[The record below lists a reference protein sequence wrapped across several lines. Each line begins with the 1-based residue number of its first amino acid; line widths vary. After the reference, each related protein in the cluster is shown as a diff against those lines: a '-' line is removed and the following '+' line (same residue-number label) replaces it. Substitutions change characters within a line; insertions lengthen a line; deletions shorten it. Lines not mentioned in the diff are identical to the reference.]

1 MSKRIRIIFTVI
13 CLLGFALVAMA
24 IKTRMD
30 MMPLL
35 HSLSSIT
42 SMVKKPRL
50 LDRHGIP
57 LTTTYT
63 GAWNLHDQKALHD
76 IPSFLQEA
84 FIFSEDRRFYDHGGV
99 DWLARL
105 HALFQNI
112 KAGRAV
118 RGASTLTE
126 QVVRLIHPRPRTI
139 WSRWIE
145 GFEARQLEKAN
156 TKPDIL
162 WFYLNQVPYASRR
175 RGIAQAARFYFDR
188 DVESLNLK
196 ESMALAVLVRAP
208 DYYDLHRH
216 PGRINAPLG
225 ALAMGMKK
233 QGDLTPTQYQIIT
246 TQPFELNHP
255 ALSVNAPHFA
265 RFVLNH
271 PDPFNGAYPKKI
283 HTTLDGGLQQRVQ
296 TLLDTALASHR
307 DKKVHNGAAL
317 VVDHGTGEILAWAVG
332 ADKGEKD
339 PGHRFSRPR
348 SDKNYLHAATAQYPE
363 RRKTKTHGQAINA
376 VTALRQPGSAM
387 KPFVYALALEKGWTA
402 ATLIQDSPLAE
413 RVGMGMH
420 AYHNYSGQHYGAVTL
435 RNALGNS
442 LNIPAVRTIQFVGVK
457 AYLHRLRSL
466 GFTTLNQHPDFYGDG
481 LALGNGEVSL
491 YELVQAY
498 TVLANQGRWIPLC
511 TVSGT
516 PMQYNRQIFSK
527 EVTSLM
533 GHILSDAGARTLE
546 FGRGGLLN
554 FPVQTAVKTGTSSD
568 YRDAWAMGY
577 NCNFTVGVWMGNLDG
592 SPTRGMTG
600 SRGPAFVLRSI
611 FARLNQMRD
620 TRPLYMSP
628 RLVRQEISIKPMY
641 SSTHLSIPGSGDI
654 PMVRTPGS
662 VSENLSDGNSRPILE
677 PASKASIA
685 IGTRQIMNQGI
696 YPPLHKKNFQGLNFN
711 ESVRTEWFI
720 PGTEPL
726 QAMTTAMGDI
736 MKSEESVQANAEQ
749 FKFIQPLNG
758 MYLAMDP
765 RIPDD
770 HEVMACQVAGV
781 APGDTL
787 AWYLDGQPLTVTG
800 SQFNWQIHPGSHVL
814 EVALTR
820 PARHGILPAKKEV
833 LKDHVRFL
841 VK

>member
-1 MSKRIRIIFTVI
+1 MSKKNILIFSVLLVMGGSMM
-13 CLLGFALVAMA
+13 CLG
-24 IKTRMD
+24 IKTHMD
-30 MMPLL
+30 MKPLP
-35 HSLSSIT
+35 HCLSNVTGI
-42 SMVKKPRL
+42 VKKPRI

-63 GAWNLHDQKALHD
+63 GTWNRHDQKALHD

-84 FIFSEDRRFYDHGGV
+84 FIFSEDRRFYHHGGV
-99 DWLARL
+99 DWLARF

-112 KAGRAV
+112 RAGRAV
-118 RGASTLTE
+118 RGASTITE

-145 GFEARQLEKAN
+145 GFEARQLEKSSN
-156 TKPDIL
+156 KHDIL

-175 RGIAQAARFYFDR
+175 RGIVQAARFYFDR
-188 DVESLNLK
+188 DVESLNIK
-196 ESMALAVLVRAP
+196 ESLALAVLVRAP

-216 PGRINAPLG
+216 PGRINGPLKS
-225 ALAMGMKK
+225 LATAMKN
-233 QGDLTPTQYQIIT
+233 QEILTPIQSRAIT
-246 TQPFELNHP
+246 AQSFELKHP
-255 ALSVNAPHFA
+255 ALSVRAPHFA

-271 PDPFNGAYPKKI
+271 PDQFNGVYPKKI

-307 DKKVHNGAAL
+307 DRKVHNGAAL
-317 VVDHGTGEILAWAVG
+317 VVDHSTGEILAWAVG
-332 ADKGEKD
+332 HYTKENNF
-339 PGHRFSRPR
+339 HQ
-348 SDKNYLHAATAQYPE
+348 ATAQYPE
-363 RRKTKTHGQAINA
+363 PLQAKNHGQDINA

-387 KPFVYALALEKGWTA
+387 KPFVYAMALEKGWTA

-442 LNIPAVRTIQFVGVK
+442 LNIPAVRTIQFVGVED
-457 AYLHRLRSL
+457 YLTRLRTL
-466 GFTTLNQHPDFYGDG
+466 GFTSLNQHPDFYGDG

-516 PMQYNRQIFSK
+516 PIKYKYNRQIFSK
-527 EVTSLM
+527 EITSLM

-568 YRDAWAMGY
+568 YRDTWAMGY

-600 SRGPAFVLRSI
+600 SRGPGFVLRSI

-628 RLVRQEISIKPMY
+628 RLVRREISIQPM
-641 SSTHLSIPGSGDI
+641 P
-654 PMVRTPGS
+654 
-662 VSENLSDGNSRPILE
+662 
-677 PASKASIA
+677 PA
-685 IGTRQIMNQGI
+685 R
-696 YPPLHKKNFQGLNFN
+696 KKWLFP
-711 ESVRTEWFI
+711 ESFSNRSMRTEWFL
-720 PGTEPL
+720 PGTEPS
-726 QAMTTAMGDI
+726 QSMTTVLEGPMESPMIYA
-736 MKSEESVQANAEQ
+736 KSHRPHTPS
-749 FKFIQPLNG
+749 FGLIQPLNG
-758 MYLAMDP
+758 MHLAMDP

-770 HEVMACQVAGV
+770 HEVLACRVTGV
-781 APGDTL
+781 SPGDTL

-800 SQFNWQIHPGSHVL
+800 SQFNWQVHPGSHVL
-814 EVALTR
+814 EVSR
-820 PARHGILPAKKEV
+820 IRHSGHTVSPEENEI
-833 LKDHVRFL
+833 LKDRVRFL

>member
-1 MSKRIRIIFTVI
+1 MSKKNILIFAA
-13 CLLGFALVAMA
+13 LLIMGCAM
-24 IKTRMD
+24 IGLGVKTRMD
-30 MMPLL
+30 MKSLPL
-35 HSLSSIT
+35 SLT
-42 SMVKKPRL
+42 SVTGVVKKPRL

-63 GAWNLHDQKALHD
+63 GAWNLHDQKPLHD
-76 IPSFLQEA
+76 IPSFVQEA
-84 FIFSEDRRFYDHGGV
+84 FIFSEDRRFYHHGGV

-105 HALFQNI
+105 HALVQNI

-225 ALAMGMKK
+225 ALAMGIKK
-233 QGDLTPTQYQIIT
+233 QKNLIPTEYQAIT
-246 TQPFELNHP
+246 TQPFELNRP
-255 ALSVNAPHFA
+255 ALSVKAPHFA

-271 PDPFNGAYPKKI
+271 PDPFNKAYPNKI
-283 HTTLDGGLQQRVQ
+283 HTTLDGTLQQRVQ

-307 DKKVHNGAAL
+307 DRKVHNGAAL

-332 ADKGEKD
+332 SDKGKHT
-339 PGHRFSRPR
+339 PGHHFSQPH
-348 SDKNYLHAATAQYPE
+348 SDKNDSHAATTQYPE
-363 RRKTKTHGQAINA
+363 QRKAKTHGQAINA
-376 VTALRQPGSAM
+376 ITALRQPGSAM

-402 ATLIQDSPLAE
+402 ATLIQDNPLAE

-442 LNIPAVRTIQFVGVK
+442 LNIPAVRTIQFVGVE
-457 AYLHRLRSL
+457 AYLHRLRAL

-498 TVLANQGRWIPLC
+498 TVLANQGRLIPLR

-516 PMQYNRQIFSK
+516 PMQHTRQLFSR

-554 FPVQTAVKTGTSSD
+554 FPIQTAVKTGTSSD

-611 FARLNQMRD
+611 FARLNQIRD

-628 RLVRQEISIKPMY
+628 RLVRQEISIHPMPK
-641 SSTHLSIPGSGDI
+641 SAKLSIPDADI
-654 PMVRTPGS
+654 
-662 VSENLSDGNSRPILE
+662 LSPVM
-677 PASKASIA
+677 ASIPIPETLPKDDAKFSPSPIPRKNVA
-685 IGTRQIMNQGI
+685 IIFQETMDKSI
-696 YPPLHKKNFQGLNFN
+696 PPAPGKRFFPESSGNR
-711 ESVRTEWFI
+711 SVRTEWFI
-720 PGTEPL
+720 PGTEPSK
-726 QAMTTAMGDI
+726 AITTDMGDA
-736 MKSEESVQANAEQ
+736 MKPQMISEKSLQPHAPP
-749 FKFIQPLNG
+749 FGFIQPLNG
-758 MYLAMDP
+758 MLLAMDP

-770 HEVMACQVAGV
+770 HEVMACRVAGV
-781 APGDTL
+781 APGDRL
-787 AWYLDGQPLTVTG
+787 SWYLDGRPLTVTG
-800 SQFNWQIHPGSHVL
+800 SQFNWHIHPGSHVL
-814 EVALTR
+814 EVAVTQPER
-820 PARHGILPAKKEV
+820 PGV
-833 LKDHVRFL
+833 LKDAVRFV

>member
-1 MSKRIRIIFTVI
+1 MSRKIYFISTVI

-30 MMPLL
+30 MKPLP

-42 SMVKKPRL
+42 GMVKKPRL

-84 FIFSEDRRFYDHGGV
+84 FIFSEDRRFYHHGGV
-99 DWLARL
+99 DWLARF
-105 HALFQNI
+105 HALVQNI
-112 KAGRAV
+112 RAGRAV

-216 PGRINAPLG
+216 PGRINTPLG

-233 QGDLTPTQYQIIT
+233 QGDLSPTQYQAIT
-246 TQPFELNHP
+246 TQPFELNRP
-255 ALSVNAPHFA
+255 ALSVKAPHFA

-271 PDPFNGAYPKKI
+271 PNPFNGAYPKKI
-283 HTTLDGGLQQRVQ
+283 HTTLDGSLQLGVQ

-307 DKKVHNGAAL
+307 DRKVYNGAAL

-332 ADKGEKD
+332 ADKGEND
-339 PGHRFSRPR
+339 PGYRFSRPLW
-348 SDKNYLHAATAQYPE
+348 DKNDSHAATSQYPE
-363 RRKTKTHGQAINA
+363 RRKAKTHGQAINA

-402 ATLIQDSPLAE
+402 ATLIQDTPLAE

-442 LNIPAVRTIQFVGVK
+442 LNIPAVRTIQFVGVED
-457 AYLHRLRSL
+457 YLTRLRTL

-498 TVLANQGRWIPLC
+498 TVLANQGRLIPLRA
-511 TVSGT
+511 VSGT
-516 PMQYNRQIFSK
+516 PMQHTRQLFSK
-527 EVTSLM
+527 EVTSIM

-546 FGRGGLLN
+546 FGGGGLLN

-628 RLVRQEISIKPMY
+628 RLVRQEVSIQPMPM
-641 SSTHLSIPGSGDI
+641 SAVPGSTNI
-654 PMVRTPGS
+654 PQVMP
-662 VSENLSDGNSRPILE
+662 SEPVLDALSKDDSRFILE
-677 PASKASIA
+677 PMSNAAN
-685 IGTRQIMNQGI
+685 REIMRHRI
-696 YPPLHKKNFQGLNFN
+696 TSPPNKDFFP
-711 ESVRTEWFI
+711 ESTCHRPVRTEWFI
-720 PGTEPL
+720 PGTALP
-726 QAMTTAMGDI
+726 QGMTNVMEGD
-736 MKSEESVQANAEQ
+736 MMPGKFAQDHAEQ
-749 FKFIQPLNG
+749 FGFIQPLNG

-770 HEVMACQVAGV
+770 HEVMSCQVAGV
-781 APGDTL
+781 APGDHLT
-787 AWYLDGQPLTVTG
+787 WYLDGQPLKVTG
-800 SQFNWQIHPGSHVL
+800 SQFNWQIHQGSHVL
-814 EVALTR
+814 EVAMTNAER
-820 PARHGILPAKKEV
+820 PGV
-833 LKDHVRFL
+833 LKDSVRFM

>member
-1 MSKRIRIIFTVI
+1 MSRKNIFI
-13 CLLGFALVAMA
+13 FAALLIMGGAM
-24 IKTRMD
+24 IVVGVKTRMD
-30 MMPLL
+30 MKPLPP
-35 HSLSSIT
+35 SLSSVT
-42 SMVKKPRL
+42 GVVKKPRL
-50 LDRHGIP
+50 LDRHGTP

-63 GAWNLHDQKALHD
+63 NTWNTHDQKALYE
-76 IPSFLQEA
+76 IPTFLKQA
-84 FIFSEDRRFYDHGGV
+84 FLFSEDRRFYEHGGV
-99 DWLARL
+99 DWLARF
-105 HALFQNI
+105 HALGQNI
-112 KAGRAV
+112 KAGRAI
-118 RGASTLTE
+118 RGASTITE
-126 QVVRLIHPRPRTI
+126 QVVRLIHPRPRKL

-145 GFEARQLEKAN
+145 GFEAGRLEKTN
-156 TKPDIL
+156 TKLDIL

-188 DVESLNLK
+188 DVESLNIK

-216 PGRINAPLG
+216 PGRINAPLA
-225 ALAMGMKK
+225 ALAMKMKK
-233 QGDLTPTQYQIIT
+233 QGHLTTPEHQAIT
-246 TQPFELNHP
+246 AQPFELKRP
-255 ALSVNAPHFA
+255 ALSVKAPHFA

-271 PDPFNGAYPKKI
+271 PYPFNDVHPEKI
-283 HTTLDGGLQQRVQ
+283 HTTLDGSLQQRVQ
-296 TLLDTALASHR
+296 TLLNTALASHR
-307 DKKVHNGAAL
+307 DKNIHNGAAL
-317 VVDHGTGEILAWAVG
+317 VVDHGSGEILAWAVG
-332 ADKGEKD
+332 ADKGKNRPE
-339 PGHRFSRPR
+339 HLFSRPR
-348 SDKNYLHAATAQYPE
+348 SDKNDPHAATAQYPDRHE
-363 RRKTKTHGQAINA
+363 TKTHGQAINA

-402 ATLIQDSPLAE
+402 ATMIQDSPLAE
-413 RVGMGMH
+413 RVGTGMH

-457 AYLHRLRSL
+457 AYLTRLRKL

-498 TVLANQGRWIPLC
+498 TVLANQGRLIPLG
-511 TVSGT
+511 TISGS
-516 PMQYNRQIFSK
+516 PMQHTRQIFSR

-533 GHILSDAGARTLE
+533 GHMLSDAGARTLE
-546 FGRGGLLN
+546 FGGGGLLN

-592 SPTRGMTG
+592 IPTRGMTG

-628 RLVRQEISIKPMY
+628 RLVRQEISIQPINMPA
-641 SSTHLSIPGSGDI
+641 HLSIPGSAD
-654 PMVRTPGS
+654 TPPVMAPGP
-662 VSENLSDGNSRPILE
+662 VLEALSKDDFVQEPIV
-677 PASKASIA
+677 A
-685 IGTRQIMNQGI
+685 GTRKIMYKGR
-696 YPPLHKKNFQGLNFN
+696 PSPLHKDFFP
-711 ESVRTEWFI
+711 ESSCNRPVRTEWFI
-720 PGTEPL
+720 PGTEPP
-726 QAMTTAMGDI
+726 QAMTTAMGGS
-736 MKSEESVQANAEQ
+736 MMSEESIQAHPEK
-749 FKFIQPLNG
+749 FGFIQPLNG

-770 HEVMACQVAGV
+770 HEVMACKVAGV
-781 APGDTL
+781 TPGDRLT
-787 AWYLDGQPLTVTG
+787 WYLDGRPLKVTG

-814 EVALTR
+814 EVAATQPER
-820 PARHGILPAKKEV
+820 PGV
-833 LKDHVRFL
+833 LKDSVRFV

>member
-1 MSKRIRIIFTVI
+1 
-13 CLLGFALVAMA
+13 LGFALVAMA

-30 MMPLL
+30 MIPLP

-42 SMVKKPRL
+42 GMVKKPRL

-76 IPSFLQEA
+76 IPSFVQEA
-84 FIFSEDRRFYDHGGV
+84 FIFSEDRRFYNHGGV

-105 HALFQNI
+105 HALVQNI
-112 KAGRAV
+112 RAGRAV

-126 QVVRLIHPRPRTI
+126 QVVRMIHPRPRTI

-225 ALAMGMKK
+225 VLTMGMKK
-233 QGDLTPTQYQIIT
+233 QGDITPTQYQAIT
-246 TQPFELNHP
+246 TQPFELKRP
-255 ALSVNAPHFA
+255 ALSVKAPHFV

-271 PDPFNGAYPKKI
+271 PDPLNGAYPNKI
-283 HTTLDGGLQQRVQ
+283 HTTLDGTLQQRLQ

-307 DKKVHNGAAL
+307 DRKVHNGAAL

-332 ADKGEKD
+332 ADKTKD
-339 PGHRFSRPR
+339 DPEHRFSQPR
-348 SDKNYLHAATAQYPE
+348 WDKNDSHTATSQYPE
-363 RRKTKTHGQAINA
+363 RRKAKTHGQAINA

-442 LNIPAVRTIQFVGVK
+442 LNIPAVRTIQFVGVED
-457 AYLHRLRSL
+457 YLTRLRTL

-511 TVSGT
+511 TISGT
-516 PMQYNRQIFSK
+516 PMQYNRYNRQIFSK

-628 RLVRQEISIKPMY
+628 RLVRQEIFIHPMPK
-641 SSTHLSIPGSGDI
+641 SAQLFIPDADI
-654 PMVRTPGS
+654 ISPVMPPIPIPETLPKADSKLIPAPIPRKNVAIIFQETMNKSMPPAPGKRFLPES
-662 VSENLSDGNSRPILE
+662 HNNR
-677 PASKASIA
+677 
-685 IGTRQIMNQGI
+685 
-696 YPPLHKKNFQGLNFN
+696 
-711 ESVRTEWFI
+711 SVRTEWFI
-720 PGTEPL
+720 PGTAPF
-726 QAMTTAMGDI
+726 QAMTTAMGDAKEPQMI
-736 MKSEESVQANAEQ
+736 SEESIQAHPEK
-749 FKFIQPLNG
+749 FGFIQPLNG
-758 MYLAMDP
+758 MHLAMDP

-781 APGDTL
+781 TPGDRLT
-787 AWYLDGQPLTVTG
+787 WHLDGRPLKVTG
-800 SQFNWQIHPGSHVL
+800 SQFNWQIHPGIHVL
-814 EVALTR
+814 EVAVRHAER
-820 PARHGILPAKKEV
+820 PGIL
-833 LKDHVRFL
+833 KDSVRFV

>member
-1 MSKRIRIIFTVI
+1 MPKKNILIFTT
-13 CLLGFALVAMA
+13 LLIMGGAMIA
-24 IKTRMD
+24 VGVKTHMD
-30 MMPLL
+30 MKPLPR
-35 HSLSSIT
+35 SLSNVT
-42 SMVKKPRL
+42 GVVKKPRL

-63 GAWNLHDQKALHD
+63 STWNIHDQKALYE
-76 IPSFLQEA
+76 IPTFLKQA
-84 FIFSEDRRFYDHGGV
+84 FLFSEDRRFYDHGGV

-105 HALFQNI
+105 HALVQNI
-112 KAGRAV
+112 RAGRAV
-118 RGASTLTE
+118 RGASTITE
-126 QVVRLIHPRPRTI
+126 QVVRLIHPRPRKL

-145 GFEARQLEKAN
+145 GFEARQLEKTN
-156 TKPDIL
+156 SKLDIL

-188 DVESLNLK
+188 DVESLNIK

-225 ALAMGMKK
+225 ALGMGMKK
-233 QGDLTPTQYQIIT
+233 QGHLTPTKYQAIT
-246 TQPFELNHP
+246 TQPFELKRR
-255 ALSVNAPHFA
+255 ALSVKAPHFA
-265 RFVLNH
+265 RFVLRH
-271 PDPFNGAYPKKI
+271 PDSFNGAHPERI
-283 HTTLDGGLQQRVQ
+283 CTTLDGTLQQRVQ
-296 TLLDTALASHR
+296 TLLDTALTSHWDR
-307 DKKVHNGAAL
+307 KVHNGAAL
-317 VVDHGTGEILAWAVG
+317 VVNHETGEILAWAVG
-332 ADKGEKD
+332 ADKENNG
-339 PGHRFSRPR
+339 PGHDFLRSRSETRDLQTPNQHPKR
-348 SDKNYLHAATAQYPE
+348 GQA
-363 RRKTKTHGQAINA
+363 KTHGQAINA

-402 ATLIQDSPLAE
+402 ATLIQDSPLAA
-413 RVGMGMH
+413 RVGTGIH
-420 AYHNYSGQHYGAVTL
+420 AYHNYSGQYYGAVTL

-442 LNIPAVRTIQFVGVK
+442 LNIPAVRTIQFVGVED
-457 AYLHRLRSL
+457 YLTRLRAL

-498 TVLANQGRWIPLC
+498 TVLANQGRLIPLR
-511 TVSGT
+511 TVSEN
-516 PMQYNRQIFSK
+516 PMQHNTRQLFSK
-527 EVTSLM
+527 EITSLM

-546 FGRGGLLN
+546 FGGGGLLN

-611 FARLNQMRD
+611 FARLNQTRD

-628 RLVRQEISIKPMY
+628 RLVRQEISIFKSP
-641 SSTHLSIPGSGDI
+641 
-654 PMVRTPGS
+654 
-662 VSENLSDGNSRPILE
+662 
-677 PASKASIA
+677 
-685 IGTRQIMNQGI
+685 
-696 YPPLHKKNFQGLNFN
+696 
-711 ESVRTEWFI
+711 VRTEWFI
-720 PGTEPL
+720 PGTEPP
-726 QAMTTAMGDI
+726 QPMTTAMEGMI
-736 MKSEESVQANAEQ
+736 SEEFTQTHAKK
-749 FKFIQPLNG
+749 FGFIQPLNG

-781 APGDTL
+781 APGDRL
-787 AWYLDGQPLTVTG
+787 SWYLDGQPLKVTG
-800 SQFNWQIHPGSHVL
+800 SQFNWQVNPGTHVL
-814 EVALTR
+814 EVVMRHAKR
-820 PARHGILPAKKEV
+820 PGIL
-833 LKDHVRFL
+833 KDSVRFV

>member
-1 MSKRIRIIFTVI
+1 MSRKIQIITAVI
-13 CLLGFALVAMA
+13 CLLGFAFVAMA

-30 MMPLL
+30 MKPLP

-42 SMVKKPRL
+42 GMVKKPRL

-76 IPSFLQEA
+76 IPSFLQKA
-84 FIFSEDRRFYDHGGV
+84 FIFSEDRRFYAHGGV

-105 HALFQNI
+105 HALVQNI
-112 KAGRAV
+112 RAGRAV

-188 DVESLNLK
+188 DVASLNLK
-196 ESMALAVLVRAP
+196 ESMALTVLVRAP
-208 DYYDLHRH
+208 DYYDLYRH
-216 PGRINAPLG
+216 PGRIDAPLG
-225 ALAMGMKK
+225 ALGMGMKNR
-233 QGDLTPTQYQIIT
+233 GILAPIQYQTIT
-246 TQPFELNHP
+246 AQPFELNHP
-255 ALSVNAPHFA
+255 ALSVKAPHFA

-271 PDPFNGAYPKKI
+271 PDPFNGGSLINGESPKKI
-283 HTTLDGGLQQRVQ
+283 HTTLDGSLQHRVQ

-307 DKKVHNGAAL
+307 DRKVHNGAAL

-332 ADKGEKD
+332 ADKEKND
-339 PGHRFSRPR
+339 PGYPFSQTH
-348 SDKNYLHAATAQYPE
+348 SDKNDSHAATSQYPDQH
-363 RRKTKTHGQAINA
+363 KTKTHGQAING

-402 ATLIQDSPLAE
+402 ATLIQDSPLAA

-442 LNIPAVRTIQFVGVK
+442 LNIPAVRTIQFVGVED
-457 AYLHRLRSL
+457 YLTRLRTL

-498 TVLANQGRWIPLC
+498 TVLANQGRLIPLR
-511 TVSGT
+511 TVSGR
-516 PMQYNRQIFSK
+516 PMQYTQQIFSK

-628 RLVRQEISIKPMY
+628 RLVQREISINPME
-641 SSTHLSIPGSGDI
+641 SSPHLSTQKSSHN
-654 PMVRTPGS
+654 PMTISPGS
-662 VSENLSDGNSRPILE
+662 VSEN
-677 PASKASIA
+677 IA
-685 IGTRQIMNQGI
+685 
-696 YPPLHKKNFQGLNFN
+696 PFLHKKKFQALNFN
-711 ESVRTEWFI
+711 KSVKTEWFI
-720 PGTEPL
+720 PGTEPV

-736 MKSEESVQANAEQ
+736 TKPQKSHQAHTKP
-749 FKFIQPLNG
+749 FRFIQPLNG
-758 MYLAMDP
+758 MFLAMDP

-787 AWYLDGQPLTVTG
+787 DWYLDGQPLTVTG

-814 EVALTR
+814 EVAVIR
-820 PARHGILPAKKEV
+820 PEKHGVKPQNKEV
-833 LKDHVRFL
+833 LKDRVRFL

>member
-1 MSKRIRIIFTVI
+1 MSRKIYFISAII

-30 MMPLL
+30 MIPLP
-35 HSLSSIT
+35 HSLPRIT
-42 SMVKKPRL
+42 GMVKKPRL

-76 IPSFLQEA
+76 IPSFLQKA
-84 FIFSEDRRFYDHGGV
+84 FIFSEDRRFYHHGGV
-99 DWLARL
+99 DWLARF

-112 KAGRAV
+112 KASRAV

-126 QVVRLIHPRPRTI
+126 QVVRLIHPRSRTI

-145 GFEARQLEKAN
+145 GFEAQQIEKTH
-156 TKPDIL
+156 TKLDIL
-162 WFYLNQVPYASRR
+162 CFYLNQVPYASRR

-216 PGRINAPLG
+216 PGRINAPLS

-233 QGDLTPTQYQIIT
+233 QGTLTPTQYQTIT
-246 TQPFELNHP
+246 TQPFELNRP
-255 ALSVNAPHFA
+255 ALSVKAPHFA

-271 PDPFNGAYPKKI
+271 LDPFNGTSPKKI
-283 HTTLDGGLQQRVQ
+283 HTTLDGSLQQRVQ
-296 TLLDTALASHR
+296 TLLNTALASHR
-307 DKKVHNGAAL
+307 NKNLHNGAAL

-332 ADKGEKD
+332 TDKEKTD
-339 PGHRFSRPR
+339 PGDHFSQTHSNR
-348 SDKNYLHAATAQYPE
+348 NNFIAATVHYSDTH
-363 RRKTKTHGQAINA
+363 KTKTHGQTINA
-376 VTALRQPGSAM
+376 VTAPRQPGSAM

-402 ATLIQDSPLAE
+402 ATLIQDSPLSA

-420 AYHNYSGQHYGAVTL
+420 AYHNYSGQYYGAVTL

-442 LNIPAVRTIQFVGVK
+442 LNIPAVRTIQFVGVE
-457 AYLHRLRSL
+457 AYLHRLRAL

-491 YELVQAY
+491 YELIQAY

-511 TVSGT
+511 TVSGA
-516 PMQYNRQIFSK
+516 PMQHNTRQIFSK

-533 GHILSDAGARTLE
+533 GHILSDSGARTLE
-546 FGRGGLLN
+546 FGGGGLLN
-554 FPVQTAVKTGTSSD
+554 FPVQAAVKTGTSSD

-628 RLVRQEISIKPMY
+628 RLVQREISIKPME
-641 SSTHLSIPGSGDI
+641 SSPHLSTQKSSHN
-654 PMVRTPGS
+654 PMTISPRS
-662 VSENLSDGNSRPILE
+662 VSE
-677 PASKASIA
+677 SIA
-685 IGTRQIMNQGI
+685 
-696 YPPLHKKNFQGLNFN
+696 PFLHKKKFQALNFN
-711 ESVRTEWFI
+711 KSVKTEWFI
-720 PGTEPL
+720 PGTEPV

-736 MKSEESVQANAEQ
+736 RKPKKSHQAHTKP

-758 MYLAMDP
+758 MFLAMDP

-814 EVALTR
+814 EVAVIR
-820 PARHGILPAKKEV
+820 PEKHGVEPQNKER
-833 LKDHVRFL
+833 LKDRVRFL